1 MTEIAEFKEALVEL
15 ANLLDVRKQE
25 THSDLYFKK
34 QVNRYLYSYSILK
47 KHFRGGKILDVGT
60 YPGHFQCCL
69 SQLGYDVYGIDLD
82 PDRIPEAIRNVKFKV
97 KKCDIERDRFPFEDS
112 FFDCVL
118 FLEIIEHLRINP
130 LHCLSE
136 ISRKTKV
143 GGCLILSTPNLFSLE
158 NRIRMVAGKETF
170 EDPYSLFGKLETL
183 GHSGHIR
190 LYSVNEIT
198 RLLQL
203 NNFKVNAVYYTDP
216 RRSIYQMRN
225 RDGMFKELGGR
236 VSDSKQLLKEG
247 NLWGIRIMKRAIYRL
262 FPSVNSLFLIVAAK
276 ERSFQNA

>member
-1 MTEIAEFKEALVEL
+1 LFKL
-15 ANLLDVRKQE
+15 ANLLNVEKQE
-25 THSDLYFKK
+25 THSDRYFKK
-34 QVNRYLYSYSILK
+34 QAYGYLYSYSIFK
-47 KHFRGGKILDVGT
+47 KHFHGGKIRDVGT
-60 YPGHFQCCL
+60 YPGHFQYCL

-97 KKCDIERDRFPFEDS
+97 KKCDIEKDRFPFEDS

-130 LHCLSE
+130 LHCLRE

-158 NRIRMVAGKETF
+158 NRIRMVLGKETF
-170 EDPYSLFGKLETL
+170 ENPYSLFNKLETL

-198 RLLQL
+198 QLLQL

-216 RRSIYQMRN
+216 HRKIYQKRN
-225 RDGMFKELGGR
+225 RDGMFKKLNGCD
-236 VSDSKQLLKEG
+236 SDFKQLFKKG
-247 NLWGIRIMKRAIYRL
+247 NLWSIRIMKRAIYKL
-262 FPSVNSLFLIVAAK
+262 FPSVNSLFVIVATK
-276 ERSFQNA
+276 ERLLENASD